1 MHHSCGHHLSSA
13 LWRKKNGKKM
23 SGIGVC
29 THPFFIRANFIHW
42 RHLSPT
48 SAWTPLLYSRAW
60 ELTRY
65 VRSQVSRRSLKNL
78 TQKLPNLE
86 TRKGI
91 AYPFYAVIYM
101 FVHLLYSWM
110 VTLACNSFICNST
123 SILYKFFCTYQP
135 DRLLFGLVINSVL
148 RAQDANAIDTTRSFS
163 VCHSG
168 LCGSLLRAHLQS
180 R

>member
-1 MHHSCGHHLSSA
+1 VE
-13 LWRKKNGKKM
+13 REERPKN
-23 SGIGVC
+23 
-29 THPFFIRANFIHW
+29 PPLFIHW

-48 SAWTPLLYSRAW
+48 SAWAPQRHSRAW

-65 VRSQVSRRSLKNL
+65 VRSSSIASQPQNL

-101 FVHLLYSWM
+101 FVHVLYNWM
-110 VTLACNSFICNST
+110 VTLACNYFICY
-123 SILYKFFCTYQP
+123 SILYKFFCAYQP
-135 DRLLFGLVINSVL
+135 DRLLGLVINSLL

-163 VCHSG
+163 VG
-168 LCGSLLRAHLQS
+168 L
-180 R
+180 